1 MSLFENDLYQ
11 WRETYF
17 VLFPQS
23 NRPSAAAVATALRR
37 QDPHY
42 EVSEVVANKAGLLE
56 SLTIRSPE
64 DSSAMDITF
73 VAGEE
78 VTEQRE
84 ELLNTLAKSTLRDGD
99 RDKLNFLGE
108 CDSRFDIYHFEEAS
122 FVGGDEDADDPLD
135 PGALLLVMEC
145 LAKLCQGVSIDPQ
158 SGSLM

>member
-17 VLFPQS
+17 VLFAQATRPQ
-23 NRPSAAAVATALRR
+23 ADAVAKSLRQ
-37 QDPHY
+37 QDSHY
-42 EVSEVVANKAGLLE
+42 EVTDVVANGAGQLE
-56 SLTIRSPE
+56 SLTLRSPE

-73 VAGEE
+73 VTGEE

-84 ELLNTLAKSTLRDGD
+84 ELLNTLAKSTLGEGD

-122 FVGGDEDADDPLD
+122 FVGGEDDEDDPLD

-145 LAKLCQGVSIDPQ
+145 LAHLCRGVGVDPQ